1 MYRIVTMGSENL
13 VSVIPLIKDKFLL
26 SNVTNQIEEYASY
39 TRETEKQLRK
49 RSIDPKEPKLIKK
62 LMSRGGIAMNTMF
75 DSSDSHIA
83 EMIEKGTRMGLD
95 SLVKKREEMS
105 AVGCDSDALHLC
117 GAIEDFERRAT
128 FSSISEKNPHRTANR
143 SISESAATA
152 ITGKKS
158 TEANRFFG
166 QCTATSEYATAL

>member
-1 MYRIVTMGSENL
+1 MKTEASTNKVNEKNNSTVELLSEMYRNVTMGSENL
-13 VSVIPLIKDKFLL
+13 VSVIPMIKDKFLL

-83 EMIEKGTRMGLD
+83 EMIEKGN
-95 SLVKKREEMS
+95 EN
-105 AVGCDSDALHLC
+105 
-117 GAIEDFERRAT
+117 GA
-128 FSSISEKNPHRTANR
+128 
-143 SISESAATA
+143 
-152 ITGKKS
+152 
-158 TEANRFFG
+158 
-166 QCTATSEYATAL
+166 

>member
-1 MYRIVTMGSENL
+1 MKTEASTNKVNEKNNSTVELLSEMYRNVTMGSENL
-13 VSVIPLIKDKFLL
+13 VSVIPMIKDKFLL

-39 TRETEKQLRK
+39 TRETEKQ
-49 RSIDPKEPKLIKK
+49 LIKK

-117 GAIEDFERRAT
+117 GAIEDFERR
-128 FSSISEKNPHRTANR
+128 E
-143 SISESAATA
+143 
-152 ITGKKS
+152 TGKIKD
-158 TEANRFFG
+158 FIK
-166 QCTATSEYATAL
+166 

>member
-1 MYRIVTMGSENL
+1 VKTEASTNKVNEKNNSTVELLSEMYRNVTMGSENL
-13 VSVIPLIKDKFLL
+13 VSVIPMIKDKFLL

-117 GAIEDFERRAT
+117 GAIEDFERR
-128 FSSISEKNPHRTANR
+128 
-143 SISESAATA
+143 ESDK
-152 ITGKKS
+152 IKDFIK
-158 TEANRFFG
+158 
-166 QCTATSEYATAL
+166 